1 MTRGRRLDSERRAS
15 SAAAIIYRD
24 LRADILS
31 LARPPGEPIG
41 EAEITRAY
49 GVSRTPAREAMLR
62 LADEQLIEIFP
73 QRGTFVAA
81 IPIDEL
87 PEAIELRR
95 VIEEAVAREA
105 AVLAQ
110 ASDIATLRSELD
122 RQRECE
128 AAAAHEAFHAADER
142 FHALLASIAGRKR
155 FWLVVLQNKTQVD
168 RFRRLTLPEA
178 GRMGAVVA
186 EHAAIVDA
194 LERGDPDQAADAMT
208 RHLEALLSVIDALR
222 TSHPTMFA
230 GRATKR

>member
-1 MTRGRRLDSERRAS
+1 MTSDDQSEVDRRSA
-15 SAAAIIYRD
+15 SAASVIYRD

-31 LARPPGEPIG
+31 LVRRPGDPIG

-49 GVSRTPAREAMLR
+49 GVSRTPAREAILR
-62 LADEQLIEIFP
+62 LADEQLIEILP

-81 IPIDEL
+81 IPVDEL
-87 PEAIELRR
+87 PDAIALRR

-105 AVLAQ
+105 ALRARAPDLAV
-110 ASDIATLRSELD
+110 LRSELD

-128 AAAAHEAFHAADER
+128 AAGAHEAFHAADER
-142 FHALLASIAGRKR
+142 FHALLAAIAGRKR

-186 EHAAIVDA
+186 EHAAIVAA
-194 LERGDPDQAADAMT
+194 LEQGDPEAAAGAMS
-208 RHLEALLSVIDALR
+208 RHLQALLAVIDALR
-222 TSHPTMFA
+222 ASHPTMFA
-230 GRATKR
+230 GLETKR